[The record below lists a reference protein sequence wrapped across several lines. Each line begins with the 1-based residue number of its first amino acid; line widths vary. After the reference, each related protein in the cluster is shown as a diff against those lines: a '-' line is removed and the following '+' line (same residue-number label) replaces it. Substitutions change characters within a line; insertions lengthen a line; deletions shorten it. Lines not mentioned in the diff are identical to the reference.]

1 MRLIGIFLIFIFTSP
16 LFSQNKSVDENR
28 VDSILNESFQQFA
41 RLQFIESLQLSE
53 KALQLSEQ
61 TGNEKGVIYS
71 YLYIARVLQE
81 VGLKKD
87 ALAYI
92 AKIED
97 GSYFKQDP
105 FIQSEIYRVKG
116 RIASSQGL
124 YSLEKENYLKQLEEA
139 DNIVD
144 TRKRMLSKTMA
155 YFYIQHLYVKQNNI
169 DSAKV
174 YQELLKDHLNDI
186 NNDSIG
192 KNYYYISLYADKGLL
207 YMNQGKFDEAAEQLE
222 KSLEFIKKGNSSLL
236 FYILQIYGDLEVA
249 KGDTSKAISYYKEAL
264 DHSAKVN
271 VNHKTMYLHKRISDL
286 LIHDELTIEEA
297 KSHLREYNILSD
309 SLKRHNKMVSDLI
322 LSEIV
327 KEKEQASSKRISL
340 FVQIVVGLILLS
352 IFLGVYLIL
361 RNLKH
366 KRRLIRKNKQL
377 KSTTEK
383 IEQLEEELES
393 NIYEDIIELAKSN
406 SPEFL
411 PLFEKGYPEFVESLR
426 NLNPSIRS
434 SELYFCALAY
444 LNFST
449 KDIAEYTFV
458 TTRAVQVRRNR
469 LRKKFDIPSE
479 VDFNEWFRTITN
491 GNYVDNQVNE

>member
-53 KALQLSEQ
+53 KALQLSEE
-61 TGNEKGVIYS
+61 TGNEKGVTYS

-92 AKIED
+92 SKIED
-97 GSYFKQDP
+97 GSYFKEDP
-105 FIQSEIYRVKG
+105 FIQSEIYRVRG

-377 KSTTEK
+377 LSTTEK

-411 PLFEKGYPEFVESLR
+411 PLFEKGYPEFVEALR

-449 KDIAEYTFV
+449 KDIADYTFV

-479 VDFNEWFRTITN
+479 VDFNEWFRTIAN
-491 GNYVDNQVNE
+491 GDYVENQVNE